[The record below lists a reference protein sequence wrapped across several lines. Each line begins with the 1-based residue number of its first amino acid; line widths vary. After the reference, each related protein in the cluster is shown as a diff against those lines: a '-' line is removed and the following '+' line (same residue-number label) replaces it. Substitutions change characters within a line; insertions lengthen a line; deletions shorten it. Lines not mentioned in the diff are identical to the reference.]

1 MFSYSDMI
9 HIKEFILIIFFI
21 CCIWWCVINLY
32 YFDVLLDIDECST
45 GVHNCTQNQQC
56 VNRPGDYEC
65 ECVSG
70 YELVNEICEGNN

>member
-1 MFSYSDMI
+1 MLLYTIVMCHYID
-9 HIKEFILIIFFI
+9 
-21 CCIWWCVINLY
+21 IN
-32 YFDVLLDIDECST
+32 ECST

-70 YELVNEICEGNN
+70 YELVNETCEGT